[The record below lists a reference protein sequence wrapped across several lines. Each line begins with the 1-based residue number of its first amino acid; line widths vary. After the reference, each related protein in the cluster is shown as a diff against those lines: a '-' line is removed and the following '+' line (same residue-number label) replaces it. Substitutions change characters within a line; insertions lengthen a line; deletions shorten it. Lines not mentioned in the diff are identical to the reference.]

1 MKNIINQRVA
11 ESIKNLI
18 DLGVV
23 KSQRKLAE
31 RIDESPTKI
40 NEVLKDKTNADTELI
55 YKLFKEYQLN
65 PMFIITGVGKRF
77 LDQNLVED
85 MKIDEQSNNSLNIYD
100 SFDNQQKLIKMYEDK
115 ITELENKLSRISSKQ
130 L

>member
-23 KSQRKLAE
+23 KSQRKLSE
-31 RIDESPTKI
+31 KIQESPTKI
-40 NEVLKDKTNADTELI
+40 NEILKEKSNVDTELI
-55 YKLFKEYQLN
+55 YKLFKEFSLN
-65 PMFIITGVGKRF
+65 PMFVITGLGQRF
-77 LDQNLVED
+77 IEQNL
-85 MKIDEQSNNSLNIYD
+85 IDELKNEEQTNNSLNIYD

-115 ITELENKLSRISSKQ
+115 IEALETELFRIKSKQ